1 MDVKLKVSAMDKVI
15 PAAEFAR
22 NFGRYRD
29 EAMSG
34 RIVRVTSHGRL
45 IGGFLSEAQ
54 LLDYER
60 LRRREREVLRVD
72 ELDDETVAAIEAA
85 EYGVAPE

>member
-1 MDVKLKVSAMDKVI
+1 MGSIMPDDAV

-29 EAMSG
+29 EATAG

-54 LLDYER
+54 LREYER
-60 LRRREREVLRVD
+60 LRRREREVLRVG
-72 ELDDETVAAIEAA
+72 ELDDETVAAIAAA